1 MVSVGGQPCLS
12 TKVVVPEYEIK
23 CTLPP
28 FVPSFSNQHYR
39 QSRAAM
45 TGSARGSNNNHD
57 DLFDELEAALRV
69 EVSVTL
75 ADLPLLS
82 SSTFDLLSYTV
93 AAPLMLAPTL
103 SNLAARSVDVSWVPP
118 GNVWDQL
125 TVTGY
130 VVRVRELASGNGRM
144 EESLK
149 DVALGNVTTTTITGL
164 LPATTYAFS
173 VASVCENHT
182 NSNSNSNF
190 GQEGQGAKSGNG
202 EGNGAEWTKLDLYG
216 RRQFPLQHGSVDTV
230 ISGLS
235 VEANLTATLKWDLE
249 LTQFN
254 ANGSLVNHSGID
266 GNRRSLGPSGVVGG
280 EGAYGMVLVGDAN
293 VEVGDVLTRSLSLRL
308 SLSLGLSPTP
318 ISLSSSLLG
327 ALACTE

>member
-1 MVSVGGQPCLS
+1 
-12 TKVVVPEYEIK
+12 
-23 CTLPP
+23 
-28 FVPSFSNQHYR
+28 
-39 QSRAAM
+39 M

-144 EESLK
+144 EESVK

-164 LPATTYAFS
+164 LPDTTYAFS

-182 NSNSNSNF
+182 SLSNSNANNSNSNF
-190 GQEGQGAKSGNG
+190 GQEGQGAGSGNG

-266 GNRRSLGPSGVVGG
+266 GNRRRLGPSGVVGG

-293 VEVGDVLTRSLSLRL
+293 VEVGDVLTL
-308 SLSLGLSPTP
+308 SLSLSLSLSISSSLSLSLSPPP
-318 ISLSSSLLG
+318 ISLSSSLFG